1 MFLGSSLAITLS
13 LLQRDR
19 ALLERRLRAGPS
31 AESRPV
37 QKLFQSLASLGFV
50 AALVLPA
57 LDRRLGW
64 SHLPPALVLL
74 GDGLVALGFW
84 IIARVFRANSFTSA
98 TIAVSAGQSLATD
111 GPYAVVRHP
120 MYSGALVL
128 FVGIPL
134 ALGSLWGWGASL
146 VVAMSL
152 VGRLLDEESV
162 LSRELAG
169 YDAYRLR
176 TPWRLIPYVWERLAG
191 L

>member
-98 TIAVSAGQSLATD
+98 TIAVRVGQSLATD